1 MASPTPYDVV
11 HTTAYRV
18 HERVADRY
26 VKGRVFLAGDAAHVN
41 NPLGGMGANGGI
53 HDAMNLAEKLC
64 AVWNGAPLDFMGR
77 YERQRRKVALETVQ
91 AQTLRNRQMM
101 NERAPA
107 ARRAFQ
113 HELRRIVADVE
124 RHRAY
129 VRRTSMLQSLR
140 DLELV
145 E

>member
-1 MASPTPYDVV
+1 M
-11 HTTAYRV
+11 
-18 HERVADRY
+18 
-26 VKGRVFLAGDAAHVN
+26 
-41 NPLGGMGANGGI
+41 NGGI

-64 AVWNGAPLDFMGR
+64 AVWHGAPLELMGR

-91 AQTLRNRQMM
+91 AQTIRNRQMM
-101 NERAPA
+101 NERDPV
-107 ARRAFQ
+107 ARRAYQ
-113 HELRRIVADVE
+113 EELRRTVEDVE

-140 DLELV
+140 DLEQV